1 MVYRL
6 SLEKYVE
13 PAKYIGFGAGVI
25 SVAMLPIIILS
36 HKQSLEVGNFYV
48 AGKAEMISMWIFIT
62 LHSVAT
68 LKIVHSLPQRI
79 YFR

>member
-13 PAKYIGFGAGVI
+13 PAKYIGFAAGVI
-25 SVAMLPIIILS
+25 SVAMLPVIILS
-36 HKQSLEVGNFYV
+36 QRHSLLVGNFYV
-48 AGKAEMISMWIFIT
+48 SGKVEMISMWIFVT
-62 LHSVAT
+62 LHSVAI
-68 LKIVHSLPQRI
+68 LKLIHSLPLRI

>member
-6 SLEKYVE
+6 SLDKYVE

-36 HKQSLEVGNFYV
+36 QKQSLLSGNFYI
-48 AGKAEMISMWIFIT
+48 AGKAEMITLWVFIT
-62 LHSVAT
+62 LHSVAI
-68 LKIVHSLPQRI
+68 LKLIHSLPQRI

>member
-25 SVAMLPIIILS
+25 SIAMLPLIILS
-36 HKQSLEVGNFYV
+36 HKQSLHTGNFYV
-48 AGKAEMISMWIFIT
+48 GGKAEMVSMWFFIT
-62 LHSVAT
+62 LHSVAI
-68 LKIVHSLPQRI
+68 LKLIHSLPQRI

>member
-13 PAKYIGFGAGVI
+13 PAKYVGFGAGVI
-25 SVAMLPIIILS
+25 SIAMLPLIVLS
-36 HKQSLEVGNFYV
+36 QKQSLLAGNFYV
-48 AGKAEMISMWIFIT
+48 AGKAEMTFMWIFIT
-62 LHSVAT
+62 LHSVAI
-68 LKIVHSLPQRI
+68 LKLVHSLPQRI

>member
-6 SLEKYVE
+6 SLKKYVE

-36 HKQSLEVGNFYV
+36 QKQSLLSGNFYIS
-48 AGKAEMISMWIFIT
+48 GKGEMISMWFFIT
-62 LHSVAT
+62 LHSVAI
-68 LKIVHSLPQRI
+68 LKLIHCLPQRI
-79 YFR
+79 YFG

>member
-13 PAKYIGFGAGVI
+13 PGKYIGFGAGVI
-25 SVAMLPIIILS
+25 SVALLPIIMMS
-36 HKQSLEVGNFYV
+36 QKQELVAQNFYV
-48 AGKAEMISMWIFIT
+48 GGKAEMISMWLFIT
-62 LHSVAT
+62 LHSVAG
-68 LKIVHSLPQRI
+68 LKLIHSLPQRI

>member
-6 SLEKYVE
+6 SLDKYVE

-36 HKQSLEVGNFYV
+36 QKQSLLSGNFYI
-48 AGKAEMISMWIFIT
+48 AGKAEMITLWIFIT
-62 LHSVAT
+62 LHSVAI
-68 LKIVHSLPQRI
+68 LKLIHSLPQRI